1 MLKPGELVGPYEIRG
16 FVGQGGM
23 GQVYRAFDPRL
34 ERTVALKVIAP
45 PSGIAGE
52 DPEATAAS
60 GASGRRSGDGHAR
73 LLREARAVASLN
85 HPNVVSIFDVGESN
99 GRLYLAMEYVVGAT
113 LRSLVGQSDVPA
125 SRKIRWLADVAR
137 ALDVAH
143 KAGLVHR
150 DVKPENVMIREDGGV
165 KVLDF
170 GIARRTRLEGA
181 TEDPQAVDTVTGGG
195 AIAGTPV
202 YMAPEQIKGGEVDA
216 RCDQFAWGVTAYEL
230 LAGERPWPESGDV
243 LSLVAKVLTD
253 PPRSL
258 RTRAKDVPAVVEE
271 TILRALAKD
280 PAARFPSMGA
290 IADAIEPFATT
301 TTGGERVRI
310 TPPAKEDPAA
320 FAATTRVPTTVS
332 VGPDPDAETEKGS
345 APPPRRRAL
354 RLLVPL
360 LLLGALG
367 GAVVWARRHKTTTTT
382 TFPTST
388 SPTIPR
394 TAEPPRPLSTV
405 PEAEAKYKEA
415 MSLWRDGAAAKASAA
430 LQRAIELDPTFAA
443 AHLELAIQTSSRDP
457 MAAQASYQS
466 AFEQRHMLTARDA
479 ALLDAC
485 VPYVRPK
492 PDLEEW
498 VTRMTS
504 MVFQF
509 PRDPELQFYLG
520 RAHEQLGEDDAAR
533 SAYVASVK
541 IDDGFVP
548 GLAALANV
556 EKNLG
561 HVKEALAATDRCL
574 TRSPVASTCVETRY
588 DVFFATSDCQRAR
601 EEATSWSALEPQSWA
616 PAHAL
621 ARALYA
627 DGAPRPAVEE
637 ALGRKWSLLPSPEM
651 KRGKELADRVQLAV
665 VDGDLA
671 KAEDLA
677 RELDAALPLGA
688 DRADRAVPAR
698 LRANFL
704 MEMEK
709 NGDAAK
715 VARGY
720 LDKMAAWPAYPFA
733 PDPSI
738 DFYEPLY
745 RAGEITAAELEEHRQ
760 EWIAQEKKRASDKN
774 PRLNWNIW
782 TSVYGG
788 FAESHEEAL
797 AALAK
802 KPIEALPPEAKRP
815 LVLDFALGKTLVLA
829 DRPDE
834 GIPHLRRVL
843 ATCAKLDASLLV
855 MRAQYYLARAQE
867 AKGEAGAAKAAYEK
881 IVQGW
886 PKGAPSRTVRL
897 ATERL
902 ALGTRD

>member
-45 PSGIAGE
+45 SFAGADPPTSPSDGSGRPSGE
-52 DPEATAAS
+52 
-60 GASGRRSGDGHAR
+60 GHAR

-85 HPNVVSIFDVGESN
+85 HPNVVSVFDVGESN
-99 GRLYLAMEYVVGAT
+99 GRLYLAMEYVVGTT
-113 LRSLVGQSDVPA
+113 LRALVGQEDVPT

-170 GIARRTRLEGA
+170 GIARRTRLDGA
-181 TEDPQAVDTVTGGG
+181 KDDPQAVDTVTGGG

-202 YMAPEQIKGGEVDA
+202 YMAPEQIKGGEIDA

-230 LAGERPWPESGDV
+230 LGGERPWPETGDV

-258 RTRAKDVPAVVEE
+258 RARAKELPAVVEE

-310 TPPAKEDPAA
+310 TPPAKDDPAA
-320 FAATTRVPTTVS
+320 YAATTRVPTTVS
-332 VGPDPDAETEKGS
+332 VDPDPNEETKKG
-345 APPPRRRAL
+345 AKPPARARGV

-360 LLLGALG
+360 LLIGVLG
-367 GAVVWARRHKTTTTT
+367 GAVVLVRKKMGTTPPTV
-382 TFPTST
+382 PTST
-388 SPTIPR
+388 SPTLAR
-394 TAEPPRPLSTV
+394 SAEPPRPLSTV

-415 MSLWRDGAAAKASAA
+415 MSLWRDGASAKSSAA
-430 LQRAIELDPTFAA
+430 LRRAIELDPTFAA
-443 AHLELAIQTSSRDP
+443 AHLELAIQMSSSDP
-457 MAAQASYQS
+457 GAAQAAFQS

-479 ALLDAC
+479 ALLEAS

-533 SAYVASVK
+533 SAYLAAVK

-548 GLAALANV
+548 ALAALANV

-574 TRSPVASTCVETRY
+574 ARSPVASTCVETRY
-588 DVFFATSDCQRAR
+588 DVFFATSDCHRAR
-601 EEATSWSALEPQSWA
+601 EEATSWGALEPQSWQ

-637 ALGRKWSLLPSPEM
+637 VLGRKWSLLPSPEM
-651 KRGKELADRVQLAV
+651 KKRQELVDRVQLAV
-665 VDGDLA
+665 IDGDLA
-671 KAEDLA
+671 KAEELA
-677 RELDAALPLGA
+677 REFDGALALGA

-709 NGDAAK
+709 NADAAK
-715 VARGY
+715 VAHAY
-720 LDKMAAWPAYPFA
+720 LDKMAAWPVYPFA

-745 RAGEITAAELEEHRQ
+745 RAGEITASELDEHRQ

-788 FAESHEEAL
+788 FAETPEEAR
-797 AALAK
+797 AALDK
-802 KPIEALPPEAKRP
+802 KPAEPLPPEAKRP

-829 DRPDE
+829 NEPSK

-855 MRAQYYLARAQE
+855 MRAQYYLARAE
-867 AKGEAGAAKAAYEK
+867 AALGEHGAAKTAYEK
-881 IVQGW
+881 LVQSW
-886 PKGAPSRTVRL
+886 PKGAPSKTVRL
-897 ATERL
+897 ATEQL